1 MNIYILAACALGMP
15 FFCFAEDPKPAPKE
29 RTIDFHRHEIYSL
42 GGTVTAVNKET
53 ITISPEGKPFVTL
66 TFHDRLAAG
75 GIQKHAGPA
84 KSYLVSD
91 VKEGDLVSLS
101 TITENKQL
109 YCVEISIWERPG
121 GLVPPGQIID
131 KKHPFHERRNAEN
144 AFRDKGTPIPEH
156 LIPTF
161 PSAPKADPVPEK
173 KK

>member
-1 MNIYILAACALGMP
+1 MNIYILAACALGIP

-42 GGTVTAVNKET
+42 GGTVMAVTKET
-53 ITISPEGKPFVTL
+53 IMISPEGKPPVTL

-75 GIQKHAGPA
+75 GIQKHACA
-84 KSYLVSD
+84 ATSYLVSD
-91 VKEGDLVSLS
+91 VKVGDLVSLP

-121 GLVPPGQIID
+121 GLVPPGQIVD
-131 KKHPFHERRNAEN
+131 KKQTFHDVRNAEN

-156 LIPTF
+156 LIQV
-161 PSAPKADPVPEK
+161 APQLPNQVPEK